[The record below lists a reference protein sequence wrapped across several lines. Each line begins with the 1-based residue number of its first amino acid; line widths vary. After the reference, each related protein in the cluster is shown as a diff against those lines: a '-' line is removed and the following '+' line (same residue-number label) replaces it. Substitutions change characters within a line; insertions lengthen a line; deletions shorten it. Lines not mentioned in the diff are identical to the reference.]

1 MKYENYSEED
11 YTKRSLKK
19 TYDNNDDVPLV
30 INELIENSYKVIVID
45 IKENSEVLFD
55 LLECNSIKERIYNS
69 IIKERLMNN
78 DDLTILFG
86 RKEIRQCIIY
96 MNNMDFIEIT
106 MDEFDYFYVN
116 GYKNMKK

>member
-1 MKYENYSEED
+1 MEIYTEED
-11 YTKRSLKK
+11 YTKMSLKK

-45 IKENSEVLFD
+45 IKEKREVLFD
-55 LLECNSIKERIYNS
+55 LLECNSIKERIHDS

-86 RKEIRQCIIY
+86 RKEITECVIY
-96 MNNMDFIEIT
+96 MNNMDCIEIK

-116 GYKNMKK
+116 GYKKLKN